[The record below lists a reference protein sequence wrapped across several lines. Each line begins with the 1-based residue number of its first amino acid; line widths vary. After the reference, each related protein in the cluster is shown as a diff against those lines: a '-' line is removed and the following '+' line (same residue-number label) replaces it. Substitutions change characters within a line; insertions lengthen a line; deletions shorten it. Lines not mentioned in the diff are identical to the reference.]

1 MQFNMFQYSMRLNK
15 LNNIGLVTG
24 LGLEYQRFRFA
35 NKNSIK
41 RGDGGQIYPMEVEN
55 VKKSFSGRPFL
66 PDRTSYLRMAIP
78 SQEIPTCLRGSRSG
92 RFKVTAKTE
101 SFSRMKT
108 VIPVA

>member
-55 VKKSFSGRPFL
+55 VKKSSFKNL
-66 PDRTSYLRMAIP
+66 YLTVPLIFEWQFPAKKYQRAYVAAGVMA
-78 SQEIPTCLRGSRSG
+78 
-92 RFKVTAKTE
+92 V
-101 SFSRMKT
+101 
-108 VIPVA
+108 